1 MRWLWVVT
9 VSSVV
14 MVLVGCAETNAP
26 TGTLPPPSITITPD
40 YEAKVDVDVQ
50 ATGQAIMAS
59 TVPPTPTP
67 TPPPSPPTSTPGTV
81 PITPTVFATLTPS
94 PTILY
99 EPTPAA
105 TSPTLSA
112 TIPTRIPP
120 PTPTQIPILSPPT
133 PASTSSRSPT
143 PVIVPVLTPAPG
155 MISGPFGL
163 SRPEVQGLIHL
174 GIKAAMDNLQQRLGD
189 ELRSAQIVRIEEA
202 IWRDTSLGC
211 PGPGVVYAQV
221 MTQGIWMV
229 LSHRG
234 QESDYRI
241 SNSQACRPSAI
252 MGQERG

>member
-1 MRWLWVVT
+1 MARDRLWVMRWLWVVT

-99 EPTPAA
+99 EPTPRRLLPHYRPLYRRE
-105 TSPTLSA
+105 SLRQPRPKSLFFLHPRLSQ
-112 TIPTRIPP
+112 PP
-120 PTPTQIPILSPPT
+120 HDL
-133 PASTSSRSPT
+133 
-143 PVIVPVLTPAPG
+143 
-155 MISGPFGL
+155 
-163 SRPEVQGLIHL
+163 
-174 GIKAAMDNLQQRLGD
+174 RL
-189 ELRSAQIVRIEEA
+189 L
-202 IWRDTSLGC
+202 
-211 PGPGVVYAQV
+211 
-221 MTQGIWMV
+221 
-229 LSHRG
+229 
-234 QESDYRI
+234 
-241 SNSQACRPSAI
+241 
-252 MGQERG
+252 